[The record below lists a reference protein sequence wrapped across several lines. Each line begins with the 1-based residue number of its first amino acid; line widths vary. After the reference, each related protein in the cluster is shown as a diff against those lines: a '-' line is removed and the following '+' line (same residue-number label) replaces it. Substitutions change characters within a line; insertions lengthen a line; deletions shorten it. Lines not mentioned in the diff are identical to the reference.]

1 MFDEV
6 GVEQSFEKLSNSR
19 SESNRAIVGGVGA
32 VTLLRNRLNKCMLPR
47 RRISARNKNEAKKTT
62 KNRRQSSSANSF
74 RNLGGMPS
82 GPEALSVFKEQSTQQ
97 TLQAE
102 MMMEGIGLER
112 G

>member
-6 GVEQSFEKLSNSR
+6 GVKQSFENLSNSR

-47 RRISARNKNEAKKTT
+47 RRISARNKNEAK
-62 KNRRQSSSANSF
+62 RRQRTGASSSANSF

-82 GPEALSVFKEQSTQQ
+82 GPEALSVLYSRIMRLFKT
-97 TLQAE
+97 
-102 MMMEGIGLER
+102 
-112 G
+112 